1 MVFSDETHVFTHNMV
16 HILIKSTKL
25 VIPLQSIASLKLQKL
40 NHFSY
45 VAVSHAKNPSITMM
59 GVQ

>member
-1 MVFSDETHVFTHNMV
+1 MVFLYETHTHNMV
-16 HILIKSTKL
+16 CILIKITKL
-25 VIPLQSIASLKLQKL
+25 VLCTTAKYCMLKLQKL
-40 NHFSY
+40 NYFSY